1 MNKIAII
8 IITYNRPADML
19 ALAMNIE
26 KLRSKKELLE
36 EVIIVNN
43 NSTESYDAVKSF
55 IQEHTTTPFKFIE
68 SKENLGVSRGRN
80 FAIEQSTAPILVLMD
95 DDAEFQDVDVLER
108 INNSVNE
115 NPNAGILAMKILYF
129 QNKEFQINCFPH
141 KSFEKRKNLHF
152 FDTYYFAGCGNI
164 IQKEAFIKAGAFPT
178 DFFYGMEEYDLS
190 YRLID
195 KGYTIKYIADIVLL
209 HKESPEGR
217 QTKSDKLRGMWV
229 NKTKVAWRYLPLSCY
244 LTTAMMWSLFFLLK
258 SKFDLIGFLK
268 GWIEV
273 VSIPLKEKRKIVT
286 TSTIEYLNKVE
297 ARIIY

>member
-26 KLRSKKELLE
+26 KLRSQKELLE

-43 NSTESYDAVKSF
+43 NSTESYDEVKSF
-55 IQEHTTTPFKFIE
+55 IQEHTSTPFKFIE

-80 FAIEQSTAPILVLMD
+80 FAIEQSTAPILVLID
-95 DDAEFQDVDVLER
+95 DDAEFQDFDVLER
-108 INNSVNE
+108 INTSVKE

-141 KSFEKRKNLHF
+141 KSFEKRKTLHR

-164 IQKEAFIKAGAFPT
+164 IQKEAFIKAGEFPT

-195 KGYTIKYIADIVLL
+195 KGYTIKYIADIILL

-217 QTKSDKLRGMWV
+217 QTKSNKLRGMWV

-244 LTTAMMWSLFFLLK
+244 LTTVIMWSLFFLLK

-273 VSIPLKEKRKIVT
+273 LSIPFKEKRKTVS
-286 TSTIEYLNKVE
+286 TSSIEYLKKVE

>member
-26 KLRSKKELLE
+26 KLSSKKDLLE

-43 NSTESYDAVKSF
+43 NSTESYDEVKSF
-55 IQEHTTTPFKFIE
+55 IQGNPSTPFKFIE

-80 FAIEQSTAPILVLMD
+80 FAIEQSTAPTLVLID
-95 DDAEFQDVDVLER
+95 DDAEFQDMDVLER
-108 INNSVNE
+108 INTSVNE

-141 KSFEKRKNLHF
+141 KSFEKRKNLKSF
-152 FDTYYFAGCGNI
+152 ETYYFAGCGNI
-164 IQKEAFIKAGAFPT
+164 IVKEAFDKAGSFPT

-190 YRLID
+190 YRVLD
-195 KGYTIKYIADIVLL
+195 AGYTIKYIADIVLL

-217 QTKSDKLRGMWV
+217 QTKSDKLKGMWV

-268 GWIEV
+268 GWASVI
-273 VSIPLKEKRKIVT
+273 SIPFNEKRKKVSANT
-286 TSTIEYLNKVE
+286 LEYLNKVE
-297 ARIIY
+297 GRLLY

>member
-1 MNKIAII
+1 
-8 IITYNRPADML
+8 
-19 ALAMNIE
+19 
-26 KLRSKKELLE
+26 
-36 EVIIVNN
+36 
-43 NSTESYDAVKSF
+43 
-55 IQEHTTTPFKFIE
+55 
-68 SKENLGVSRGRN
+68 
-80 FAIEQSTAPILVLMD
+80 
-95 DDAEFQDVDVLER
+95 
-108 INNSVNE
+108 
-115 NPNAGILAMKILYF
+115 
-129 QNKEFQINCFPH
+129 
-141 KSFEKRKNLHF
+141 
-152 FDTYYFAGCGNI
+152 
-164 IQKEAFIKAGAFPT
+164 
-178 DFFYGMEEYDLS
+178 LS

-244 LTTAMMWSLFFLLK
+244 LTTAIMWSLFFLLK

-273 VSIPLKEKRKIVT
+273 LSIPFKEKRKIVT